1 MKKRF
6 LGKSLVLTVIA
17 MCLCVLSISGCG
29 RIESRGQADK
39 LERSVTAYASDLRWS
54 YYREAISYHVTRDGK
69 RAQVDIDE
77 LEKIEVTDVNFIS
90 KTLIP
95 SSEKDGIN
103 EARIVA
109 EVIYYNKDR
118 GTLKEMQLDQI
129 WWYNAEIK
137 HWLIE
142 TDFPDFK

>member
-6 LGKSLVLTVIA
+6 LEKSLVLTVIT
-17 MCLCVLSISGCG
+17 MCLCVISISGCG

-39 LERSVTAYASDLRWS
+39 LERTVTDYASALRWS
-54 YYREAISYHVTRDGK
+54 YYREAVSYHVTRDGK
-69 RAQVDIDE
+69 YPDVDIEE

-95 SSEKDGIN
+95 SSEKDGVN

-142 TDFPDFK
+142 TDFPVFK

>member
-6 LGKSLVLTVIA
+6 LEKSLVLTVIA
-17 MCLCVLSISGCG
+17 MCLCVISISGCG
-29 RIESRGQADK
+29 RIETRGQADK

-54 YYREAISYHVTRDGK
+54 FYREAISYHVTREGK

-90 KTLIP
+90 KTIHP
-95 SSEKDGIN
+95 SSEEGGIN

-109 EVIYYNKDR
+109 EVIYFNKDR
-118 GTLKEMQLDQI
+118 GTLKEMKLDQI

>member
-6 LGKSLVLTVIA
+6 LEKSLILTVIA
-17 MCLCVLSISGCG
+17 MCLCVISISGCG

-39 LERSVTAYASDLRWS
+39 FDRTTTDYASALRWS
-54 YYREAISYHVTRDGK
+54 YYREAVSYHVTRDGK
-69 RAQVDIDE
+69 HPDVDIEE

-90 KTLIP
+90 KTLMP
-95 SSEKDGIN
+95 SSEEGGIN

-109 EVIYYNKDR
+109 EVIYFNKDR

-129 WWYNAEIK
+129 WWYNAQIK

-142 TDFPDFK
+142 TDFPEFK

>member
-6 LGKSLVLTVIA
+6 LGKSLELTVIA
-17 MCLCVLSISGCG
+17 MCLCVISIPGCG

-39 LERSVTAYASDLRWS
+39 LERSVMDYASALRWS
-54 YYREAISYHVTRDGK
+54 YYREAVSYHVTRDGK
-69 RAQVDIDE
+69 YPDVDIEE
-77 LEKIEVTDVNFIS
+77 LEKIEVTDINFIS
-90 KTLIP
+90 KTIIP

-109 EVIYYNKDR
+109 EVFYFHKDR
-118 GTLKEMQLDQI
+118 GTVREIELNQI

-142 TDFPDFK
+142 TDFPEFK

>member
-6 LGKSLVLTVIA
+6 LEKSLVLTVIT
-17 MCLCVLSISGCG
+17 MCLCVISISGCG
-29 RIESRGQADK
+29 RIETRGQADK

-54 YYREAISYHVTRDGK
+54 FYREAISYHVTRDGK

-90 KTLIP
+90 KTIIP
-95 SSEKDGIN
+95 SSEEGGIN

>member
-6 LGKSLVLTVIA
+6 LEKSLVLTVIA
-17 MCLCVLSISGCG
+17 MCLCVISISGCG

-39 LERSVTAYASDLRWS
+39 LERTTTDYASALRWS
-54 YYREAISYHVTRDGK
+54 YYREAVSYHVTRDGK
-69 RAQVDIDE
+69 YPDVDIEE

-90 KTLIP
+90 KTLFP

-109 EVIYYNKDR
+109 EVIYFHKDL
-118 GTLKEMQLDQI
+118 GTVREIQLDQI
-129 WWYNAEIK
+129 WWYNAQIK

>member
-6 LGKSLVLTVIA
+6 LEKSLVLTVIA
-17 MCLCVLSISGCG
+17 MCLCVISISGCG

-39 LERSVTAYASDLRWS
+39 FDRTTTDYASALRWS
-54 YYREAISYHVTRDGK
+54 YYREAVSYHVTRDGK
-69 RAQVDIDE
+69 HPDVDIEE

-90 KTLIP
+90 KTLMP
-95 SSEKDGIN
+95 SSEEGGIN

-109 EVIYYNKDR
+109 EVIYFNKDR

-129 WWYNAEIK
+129 WWYNAQIK

-142 TDFPDFK
+142 TDFPEFE